1 MTEKRFTRVTC
12 AVVALA
18 VCLSGAMLFSQGS
31 ASGVDFAYEDA
42 LFDQDSLMTVEI
54 TLPDEDWNSLLENAR
69 DEEYVSADIT
79 INGETCKSVGIRCKG
94 NSSLTRVGDT
104 DRYSF
109 KVKFDEYISGQTM
122 LGLDKI
128 VFNNT
133 QSDATWMKEY
143 LAYYTMQM
151 VGVDVPLYA
160 FAKIYVN
167 GEFWGLYLAV
177 ETLEQSY
184 AERNF
189 GRDYGNLYKV
199 ESMDMGG
206 GFGGGDKEWDR
217 DDMPQM
223 PDGDFAPP
231 ENVQDFQPGEMSFD
245 APTEMPE
252 APQNGGGFRGFSG
265 SGDGSDLTYTDDL
278 LESYSAIFDKT
289 VFKTTTDADK
299 QRVIEALKGIS
310 DETSDISD
318 YVMVDQMLRYI
329 AGNAA
334 LGNGDGY
341 FGSMMHNFYLYEKNG
356 KITMLPWDYNLAFGG
371 FGESAESLINL
382 DIDAPYTSGS
392 AEERPIIARL
402 LADETYLETYHEY
415 IRQIGEFYVNEAA
428 GLIDRLDAMI
438 REWVELDPTKE
449 YTFEEYEASLPQLK
463 EYLRL
468 RGQSM
473 LNQLEGND
481 EPVDTSSLEISALG
495 SNMGGGNKGGEG
507 RFGQK
512 RDHFSA
518 QGAETDAQPGGE
530 DDSAGNDVPDGSM
543 TPKFDERNGNAGME
557 QPSGRE
563 SADTESAS
571 GAQQSDE
578 TVLEALAQPT
588 LGERNENDGGE
599 QPFKPDS
606 AAAASDTSAQSAEK
620 PNDFARGDWQ
630 RGGAPNFEGS
640 FDEKTEEGN
649 DASMWWVIGSAAVLL
664 AALIFAKFYPFRK
677 RR

>member
-1 MTEKRFTRVTC
+1 MTEKRFTRITC

-31 ASGVDFAYEDA
+31 ASGVDFVYEDA
-42 LFDQDSLMTVEI
+42 LFDRDSLMTVEI
-54 TLPDEDWNSLLENAR
+54 TLPEEDWNSLLENAR

-79 INGETCKSVGIRCKG
+79 INGETCKSVGMRCKG

-151 VGVDVPLYA
+151 VGVDVPIYA

-206 GFGGGDKEWDR
+206 GFEGGDREKDR
-217 DDMPQM
+217 DGMPQM
-223 PDGDFAPP
+223 PDGDFTPP
-231 ENVQDFQPGEMSFD
+231 ENMQDFQHGEMPFD
-245 APTEMPE
+245 APAEMPE
-252 APQNGGGFRGFSG
+252 ALQNGGGFRGFSR
-265 SGDGSDLTYTDDL
+265 SGDGSDLTYTDDSI
-278 LESYSAIFDKT
+278 ESYSAIFDKT

-299 QRVIEALKGIS
+299 QRVIAALKGIS
-310 DETSDISD
+310 DETSEISD
-318 YVMVDQMLRYI
+318 FVMVDQMLRYI

-438 REWVELDPTKE
+438 RKWVELDPTKE

-468 RGQSM
+468 RGPSM
-473 LNQLEGND
+473 LNQLQGND

-495 SNMGGGNKGGEG
+495 SNRGGGNKGGEW
-507 RFGQK
+507 RFDQQD
-512 RDHFSA
+512 RFSA
-518 QGAETDAQPGGE
+518 QGAETNEQSGSE
-530 DDSAGNDVPDGSM
+530 DDSTGNGIPGGSM
-543 TPKFDERNGNAGME
+543 PPQFGERNGNEGME
-557 QPSGRE
+557 QLSRRDD
-563 SADTESAS
+563 AAVESAS
-571 GAQQSDE
+571 GTQQSE
-578 TVLEALAQPT
+578 AEVLDTPAQPT
-588 LGERNENDGGE
+588 FGERNENGGAE
-599 QPFKPDS
+599 QSSEPDS
-606 AAAASDTSAQSAEK
+606 AAAASDTSAQSAEN
-620 PNDFARGDWQ
+620 PNGFARGDWQ

-677 RR
+677 RW

>member
-18 VCLSGAMLFSQGS
+18 VCLSGAMLFSQGN

-42 LFDQDSLMTVEI
+42 LFDRDSLMTVEI
-54 TLPDEDWNSLLENAR
+54 TLPEEDWNSLLENAR

-206 GFGGGDKEWDR
+206 GFGGGDKEWDL

-223 PDGDFAPP
+223 PDGGFAPP
-231 ENVQDFQPGEMSFD
+231 ENMPDFQSGEMSFD
-245 APTEMPE
+245 VPAEMPE
-252 APQNGGGFRGFSG
+252 APRNGGGFRGFSR
-265 SGDGSDLTYTDDL
+265 SGDGSDLTYTDDS

-299 QRVIEALKGIS
+299 QRVIAALKGIS
-310 DETSDISD
+310 DEMSDISD

-371 FGESAESLINL
+371 FGESADSLINL

-428 GLIDRLDAMI
+428 GLIDRLDEMI

-473 LNQLEGND
+473 FNQLEGND

-507 RFGQK
+507 RFDQK
-512 RDHFSA
+512 RDRFSA

-530 DDSAGNDVPDGSM
+530 DDSAGNGVPDVS
-543 TPKFDERNGNAGME
+543 R
-557 QPSGRE
+557 PS
-563 SADTESAS
+563 
-571 GAQQSDE
+571 QF
-578 TVLEALAQPT
+578 
-588 LGERNENDGGE
+588 GERNENEGAEQVSEQGSAAAESASGTQQSEAEVLDAPAQPTVGE
-599 QPFKPDS
+599 QNENGGTEQSSGPDS
-606 AAAASDTSAQSAEK
+606 AAAASDTFAQSAEK
-620 PNDFARGDWQ
+620 PNGFARGDWQ
-630 RGGAPNFEGS
+630 RGEAPNFEGS
-640 FDEKTEEGN
+640 FDEKIEEGN

-677 RR
+677 RW